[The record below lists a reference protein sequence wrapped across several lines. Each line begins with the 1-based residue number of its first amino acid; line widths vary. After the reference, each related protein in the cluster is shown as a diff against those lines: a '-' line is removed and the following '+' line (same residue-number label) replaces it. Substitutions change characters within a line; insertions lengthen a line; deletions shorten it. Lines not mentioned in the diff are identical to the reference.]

1 MQIVF
6 PENVIKIIEI
16 LNKNGKTAYA
26 VGGCTRDSIMGK
38 SPNDWDITTS
48 APPEQMLEIFAAE
61 GIRTIPTGLSHGT
74 VSVLLDGV
82 TYECTTYRIE
92 GTYSDSRHP
101 DFVSFTGDIR
111 DDLSRRDFTVNAI
124 AAHPNGEF
132 IDVFGG
138 ISDIE
143 NKIIR
148 CVGKPKKRF
157 TEDALRILRAIRFSA
172 TLGFKIDKATFDAAF
187 ITKKGLANVSIERK
201 MTEIAKMIVTDGAD
215 DGIKNMFKLGLENY
229 IIKGLKKP
237 KISLLS
243 VPATFESRMAALL
256 SECANNV
263 DFAALKLSKK
273 QVLGIKTL
281 LEKPIFDGE
290 SDSEILARKVIRY
303 YGDMAQEVCEFHGRV
318 SLKILVEKEILSG
331 ACVKISDL
339 KINGTHL
346 ISLGV
351 EKHKISSLLTSALEL
366 VIECPEKNNEADLI
380 EFIKTKM

>member
-1 MQIVF
+1 MNIIF
-6 PENVIKIIEI
+6 PENVIRIIDI
-16 LNKNGKTAYA
+16 LNKNGKSAYA
-26 VGGCTRDSIMGK
+26 VGGCARDSIMGRT
-38 SPNDWDITTS
+38 PDDWDITTS
-48 APPEQMLEIFAAE
+48 ATPDEMLEIFALK

-92 GTYSDSRHP
+92 GSYSDSRHP
-101 DFVSFTGDIR
+101 DFVSFTRDIR

-124 AAHPNGEF
+124 AIHPSGEL

-138 ISDIE
+138 MADIE
-143 NKIIR
+143 NRIIR
-148 CVGKPKKRF
+148 CVGDPKERF

-201 MTEIAKMIVTDGAD
+201 MTEIGKMITSSGAD
-215 DGIKNMFKLGLENY
+215 EGIKNMFKLGLENY

-256 SECANNV
+256 SGTKDV
-263 DFAALKLSKK
+263 DLTSLKLSKK
-273 QVLGIKTL
+273 QVSGISTL

-290 SDSEILARKVIRY
+290 DDSEILARRVIRR
-303 YGDMAQEVCEFHGRV
+303 YGDQTREVCEFHGRM
-318 SLKILVEKEILSG
+318 SLKSLVEKEISRG
-331 ACVKISDL
+331 ACVSISSL
-339 KINGTHL
+339 AINGTHL
-346 ISLGV
+346 IFLGV
-351 EKHKISSLLTSALEL
+351 ERHKISSYLTAALEL

-380 EFIKTKM
+380 EFIKTKI

>member
-48 APPEQMLEIFAAE
+48 ATPEQMLEIFAKE
-61 GIRTIPTGLSHGT
+61 SIRTIPTGLSHGT

-138 ISDIE
+138 IADIE
-143 NKIIR
+143 SKIIR
-148 CVGKPKKRF
+148 CVGKPKERF

-187 ITKKGLANVSIERK
+187 ITKKGLSNVSIERK

-215 DGIKNMFKLGLENY
+215 DGIKNMFK
-229 IIKGLKKP
+229 
-237 KISLLS
+237 
-243 VPATFESRMAALL
+243 
-256 SECANNV
+256 
-263 DFAALKLSKK
+263 
-273 QVLGIKTL
+273 
-281 LEKPIFDGE
+281 
-290 SDSEILARKVIRY
+290 
-303 YGDMAQEVCEFHGRV
+303 
-318 SLKILVEKEILSG
+318 
-331 ACVKISDL
+331 
-339 KINGTHL
+339 
-346 ISLGV
+346 
-351 EKHKISSLLTSALEL
+351 
-366 VIECPEKNNEADLI
+366 
-380 EFIKTKM
+380 

>member
-1 MQIVF
+1 MNIIF
-6 PENVIKIIEI
+6 PENVIRIIDI
-16 LNKNGKTAYA
+16 LNKNGKSAYA
-26 VGGCTRDSIMGK
+26 VGGCARDSIMGRT
-38 SPNDWDITTS
+38 PDDWDITTS
-48 APPEQMLEIFAAE
+48 ATPDEMLEIFARE

-92 GTYSDSRHP
+92 GSYSDSRHP
-101 DFVSFTGDIR
+101 DFVSFTRDIR

-124 AAHPNGEF
+124 AIHPSGEL

-138 ISDIE
+138 MADIE
-143 NKIIR
+143 NRIIR
-148 CVGKPKKRF
+148 CVGDPKERF

-201 MTEIAKMIVTDGAD
+201 MTEIGKMITSSGAD
-215 DGIKNMFKLGLENY
+215 EGIKNMFKLGLENY

-256 SECANNV
+256 SGTKDV
-263 DFAALKLSKK
+263 DLTSLKLSKK
-273 QVLGIKTL
+273 QVSGISTL

-290 SDSEILARKVIRY
+290 DDSEILARRVIRR
-303 YGDMAQEVCEFHGRV
+303 YGDQTREVCEFHGRM
-318 SLKILVEKEILSG
+318 SLKSLVEKEISRG
-331 ACVKISDL
+331 ACVSISSL
-339 KINGTHL
+339 AINGTHL

-351 EKHKISSLLTSALEL
+351 ERHKISSYLTEALEL

-380 EFIKTKM
+380 EFIKTKI

>member
-1 MQIVF
+1 MNIIF
-6 PENVIKIIEI
+6 PENVIRIIDI
-16 LNKNGKTAYA
+16 LNKNCKSAYA
-26 VGGCTRDSIMGK
+26 VGGCARDSIMGRT
-38 SPNDWDITTS
+38 PDDWDITTS
-48 APPEQMLEIFAAE
+48 ATPDEMLEIFARE

-92 GTYSDSRHP
+92 GSYSDSRHP
-101 DFVSFTGDIR
+101 DFVSFTRDIR

-124 AAHPNGEF
+124 AIHPNGEF
-132 IDVFGG
+132 IDAFGG
-138 ISDIE
+138 INDIE
-143 NKIIR
+143 NKVIR
-148 CVGKPKKRF
+148 CVGIPKERF

-201 MTEIAKMIVTDGAD
+201 MTEIGKMITSSGAD
-215 DGIKNMFKLGLENY
+215 EGIKNMFKLGLENY

-256 SECANNV
+256 SGTKDV
-263 DFAALKLSKK
+263 DLTSLKLSKK
-273 QVLGIKTL
+273 QVSGISTL

-290 SDSEILARKVIRY
+290 DDSEILARRVIRR
-303 YGDMAQEVCEFHGRV
+303 YGDQAREVCEFHGRM
-318 SLKILVEKEILSG
+318 SLKSLVEKEISGG
-331 ACVKISDL
+331 ACVSIQSL
-339 KINGTHL
+339 AINGTHL

-351 EKHKISSLLTSALEL
+351 QRHKISSYLSCALEL
-366 VIECPEKNNEADLI
+366 VIEQPEKNNEADLI
-380 EFIKTKM
+380 EFIKTKI

>member
-1 MQIVF
+1 MNIIF
-6 PENVIKIIEI
+6 PENVIRIIDI
-16 LNKNGKTAYA
+16 LNKNGKSAYA
-26 VGGCTRDSIMGK
+26 VGGCARDSIMGRT
-38 SPNDWDITTS
+38 PDDWDITTS
-48 APPEQMLEIFAAE
+48 ATPDEMLEIFARE

-92 GTYSDSRHP
+92 GSYSDSRHP
-101 DFVSFTGDIR
+101 DFVSFTRDIR

-124 AAHPNGEF
+124 AIHPSGEL

-138 ISDIE
+138 MADIE
-143 NKIIR
+143 NRIIR
-148 CVGKPKKRF
+148 CVGDPKERF

-201 MTEIAKMIVTDGAD
+201 MTEIGKMITSSGAD
-215 DGIKNMFKLGLENY
+215 EGIKNMFKLGLENY

-256 SECANNV
+256 SGTKDV
-263 DFAALKLSKK
+263 DLTSLKLSKK
-273 QVLGIKTL
+273 QVSGISTL

-290 SDSEILARKVIRY
+290 DDSEILARRVIRR
-303 YGDMAQEVCEFHGRV
+303 YGDQTREVCEFHGRM
-318 SLKILVEKEILSG
+318 SLKSLVEKEISRG
-331 ACVKISDL
+331 ACVSISSL
-339 KINGTHL
+339 AINGTHL
-346 ISLGV
+346 ISMGV
-351 EKHKISSLLTSALEL
+351 ERHKISSYLTEALEL

-380 EFIKTKM
+380 EFIKTKI

>member
-1 MQIVF
+1 MNIIF
-6 PENVIKIIEI
+6 PENVIRIIDI
-16 LNKNGKTAYA
+16 LNKNGKSAYA
-26 VGGCTRDSIMGK
+26 VGGCARDSIMGRT
-38 SPNDWDITTS
+38 PDDWDITTS
-48 APPEQMLEIFAAE
+48 ATPDEMLEIFALK

-92 GTYSDSRHP
+92 GSYSDSRHP
-101 DFVSFTGDIR
+101 DFVSFTRDIR

-124 AAHPNGEF
+124 AIHPSGEL

-138 ISDIE
+138 MADIE
-143 NKIIR
+143 NRIIR
-148 CVGKPKKRF
+148 CVGDPKKRF

-201 MTEIAKMIVTDGAD
+201 MTEIGKMITSSGAD
-215 DGIKNMFKLGLENY
+215 EGIKNMFKLGLENY

-256 SECANNV
+256 SGTEDV
-263 DFAALKLSKK
+263 DLTSLKLSKK
-273 QVLGIKTL
+273 QVSGISTL

-290 SDSEILARKVIRY
+290 NDSEILARRVIRR
-303 YGDMAQEVCEFHGRV
+303 YGDQAREVCEFHGRM
-318 SLKILVEKEILSG
+318 SLKTLVEKEISRG
-331 ACVKISDL
+331 ACVKISSL
-339 KINGTHL
+339 AINGTHL

-351 EKHKISSLLTSALEL
+351 ERHKISSYLTAALEL
-366 VIECPEKNNEADLI
+366 VIECPEKNNETDLL
-380 EFIKTKM
+380 EFIKTKI

>member
-1 MQIVF
+1 MQIIF

-38 SPNDWDITTS
+38 KPNDWDITTS
-48 APPEQMLEIFAAE
+48 ATPEQMLEIFE
-61 GIRTIPTGLSHGT
+61 SENIRTIPTGLSHGT
-74 VSVLLDGV
+74 VSVLIDGV

-138 ISDIE
+138 IADIE
-143 NKIIR
+143 SKMIR
-148 CVGKPKKRF
+148 CVGKPRERF

-256 SECANNV
+256 SECANSV

-290 SDSEILARKVIRY
+290 NDSEILARRVIRY

-318 SLKILVEKEILSG
+318 SLKFLVEKEISVG

-346 ISLGV
+346 ISQGV

-366 VIECPEKNNEADLI
+366 VIEQPEKNNEADLI
-380 EFIKTKM
+380 EFIKTKI